1 MAAMSALLY
10 TLPWLEMWRE
20 NLSMFIT
27 PVYCAMA
34 KAFCFS
40 VFTSARSAGCGV
52 LPSFFAWLM
61 RDFAW
66 LISMRFAFTLRF
78 TML

>member
-27 PVYCAMA
+27 PVYCATA
-34 KAFCFS
+34 HKDFGHGKAEAVYTLLDIANGKQVPLVTRNRGKEHILRF
-40 VFTSARSAGCGV
+40 VGV
-52 LPSFFAWLM
+52 LIFVQ
-61 RDFAW
+61 
-66 LISMRFAFTLRF
+66 
-78 TML
+78 